1 MNEESIEILQKA
13 MDIEVF
19 GKHYYNKLV
28 NGVENKEGKALLT
41 YLANAE
47 EEHKKRLEGMLDR
60 YGKEARKTE
69 IDSLIADIFMD
80 EGVEKIFNELMQ
92 KDKFETVDAIKAMK
106 LGMTVEA
113 RSINFYESNAKK
125 SPEYDIVA
133 LFTELSN
140 WEKEHFDLL
149 KENLRSLEDEGVWYG
164 YVPILEG

>member
-1 MNEESIEILQKA
+1 
-13 MDIEVF
+13 
-19 GKHYYNKLV
+19 
-28 NGVENKEGKALLT
+28 
-41 YLANAE
+41 
-47 EEHKKRLEGMLDR
+47 
-60 YGKEARKTE
+60 
-69 IDSLIADIFMD
+69 
-80 EGVEKIFNELMQ
+80 
-92 KDKFETVDAIKAMK
+92 
-106 LGMTVEA
+106 MTVEA